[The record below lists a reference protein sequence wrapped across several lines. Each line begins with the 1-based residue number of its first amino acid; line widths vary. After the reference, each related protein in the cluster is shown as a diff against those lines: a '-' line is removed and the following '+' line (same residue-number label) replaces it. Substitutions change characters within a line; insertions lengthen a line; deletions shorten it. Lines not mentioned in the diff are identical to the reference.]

1 MTHRRRRA
9 NNFIMK
15 TISITLRDDGTVYR
29 DHDDKH
35 IATIIDGNVISWK
48 HHAFKNQH
56 TSEVEALVDG
66 DVKPL
71 SQAIADNLIEPTDAE
86 EESDDGFG
94 SVIGGIISDSLTETP
109 SELFREGAKA
119 GWYGEENPPVVEW
132 RRKNWGK
139 AAFKAHYGH
148 KTEALTEIYEQEGLT
163 YNA

>member
-35 IATIIDGNVISWK
+35 IATVTNGEIDWK
-48 HHAFKNQH
+48 HHTYKHKHSA
-56 TSEVEALVDG
+56 EVESLVEDVDNPEEENTVITTTVDTGADG
-66 DVKPL
+66 
-71 SQAIADNLIEPTDAE
+71 EPT
-86 EESDDGFG
+86 
-94 SVIGGIISDSLTETP
+94 TP
-109 SELFREGAKA
+109 PELFVNGEAGGEKA

-148 KTEALTEIYEQEGLT
+148 KTETLTEIYEQEGLT